1 MRLTQA
7 TRALSLGL
15 DSWPK
20 EHVKCLRAFYTS
32 DYEANRRSNPPRLP
46 GTCTWLLD
54 HSQYQEWHQER
65 VSSLLWLSADAGC
78 GKSVI
83 SSYLIEELRGA
94 ESQAGLP
101 GIVCHYFLKNDVD
114 GILALQALS
123 HQLFVQDPSSIKHA
137 MSEYHAKGEAFAKEF
152 ETLWNIFLNVICDSE
167 SKNVIC
173 VLDALD
179 ECSLSIRGQLL
190 NLLTKLFSNPASF
203 GSPRVKFF
211 VTSRPYPSI
220 ERLLKNFHR
229 VRLKEKQ
236 IYPVLHRILHSLCE
250 KESAGP
256 RQQKG

>member
-1 MRLTQA
+1 
-7 TRALSLGL
+7 
-15 DSWPK
+15 
-20 EHVKCLRAFYTS
+20 
-32 DYEANRRSNPPRLP
+32 
-46 GTCTWLLD
+46 
-54 HSQYQEWHQER
+54 
-65 VSSLLWLSADAGC
+65 
-78 GKSVI
+78 
-83 SSYLIEELRGA
+83 
-94 ESQAGLP
+94 
-101 GIVCHYFLKNDVD
+101 
-114 GILALQALS
+114 
-123 HQLFVQDPSSIKHA
+123 